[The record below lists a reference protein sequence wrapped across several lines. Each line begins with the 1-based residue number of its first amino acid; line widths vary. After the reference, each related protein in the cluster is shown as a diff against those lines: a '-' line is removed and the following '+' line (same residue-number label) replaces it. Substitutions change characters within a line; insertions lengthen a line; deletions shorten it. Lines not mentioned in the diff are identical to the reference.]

1 MSLSDEAKPGA
12 DTRPSAQT
20 SANGARRMP
29 RVVIVVVS
37 WNALPLLEKCLPSVM
52 ATDYPDFEVVLADN
66 ASTDGSADWVRRQYP
81 RAHVVTHAK
90 NWAFARGNNEAVR
103 DARVQALSADYYVFL
118 NNDVEVPANWLTPLV
133 DRMEQERRL
142 GALQP
147 KLLRH
152 DDRSAFE
159 YAGAAGG
166 FLDALGYPFTRGR
179 VLFTMERDE
188 GQYDAARTAFWATG
202 AALMVRRAAWDP
214 SRGFD
219 EAFVMH
225 MEEIDLCWRLQ
236 HRRAPGMPHW
246 RVGVEP
252 RSRVFHIG
260 GASLPQGSPE
270 KTFLN
275 FRNNLLMLYKNLPPG
290 RFLPGRF
297 YWILAVRTPIDL
309 LAAGRAALAGRWGEA
324 LAIPRAYLAA
334 HRLKGRYREARP
346 AADTAAPLPWRGTL
360 VWHYMVRGRRT
371 FAELIAKR
379 RLEEGTPAKRHI
391 TE

>member
-1 MSLSDEAKPGA
+1 MNTATSDI
-12 DTRPSAQT
+12 
-20 SANGARRMP
+20 P
-29 RVVIVVVS
+29 RVVVVIVS
-37 WNALPLLEKCLPSVM
+37 WNALPLLKACLPSVM
-52 ATDYPDFEVVLADN
+52 ATEYPDFEVVLADN
-66 ASTDGSADWVRRQYP
+66 ASTDGSAAWVQQQYP
-81 RAHVVTHAK
+81 HVHVVTHPE

-103 DARVQALSADYYVFL
+103 DARIQALNADYYVFL
-118 NNDVEVPANWLTPLV
+118 NNDVEVPEGWLAPLV
-133 DRMEQERRL
+133 ARMEEEPVL

-152 DDRSAFE
+152 DDRGAFE

-166 FLDALGYPFTRGR
+166 FMDALGYPFTRGR

-188 GQYDAARTAFWATG
+188 GQYDNARHAFWATG
-202 AALMVRRAAWDP
+202 AALMVRRRAWEMAG
-214 SRGFD
+214 GFD
-219 EAFVMH
+219 EQFVMH

-236 HRRAPGMPHW
+236 HSASPSGSRPKALAGPEEAAGPEAPAW
-246 RVGVEP
+246 RIGVEP
-252 RSRVFHIG
+252 RSHVFHIG

-290 RFLPGRF
+290 RFLPGPF
-297 YWILAVRTPIDL
+297 YWILAVRSPLDL

-334 HRLKGRYREARP
+334 HRLKGLYSAARP
-346 AADTAAPLPWRGTL
+346 TRDEAAPLPWRGTL

-371 FAELIAKR
+371 FALLNQAR
-379 RLEEGTPAKRHI
+379 SLEAC
-391 TE
+391 

>member
-1 MSLSDEAKPGA
+1 MTHPVPHSPQA
-12 DTRPSAQT
+12 DVPPQP
-20 SANGARRMP
+20 P
-29 RVVIVVVS
+29 RVVIVIVS
-37 WNALPLLEKCLPSVM
+37 WNALPLLQKCLPSVM

-81 RAHVVTHAK
+81 RVHVVTHAE

-103 DARVQALSADYYVFL
+103 DARVQALGADYYVFL
-118 NNDVEVPANWLTPLV
+118 NNDVEVPPDWLTPLV
-133 DRMEQERRL
+133 RRMEQESGL

-166 FLDALGYPFTRGR
+166 FIDALGYPFTRGR

-188 GQYDAARTAFWATG
+188 GQYDEARTAFWATG
-202 AALMVRRAAWDP
+202 AALMVRRAAWEA
-214 SRGFD
+214 SGGFD

-236 HRRAPGMPHW
+236 HRRSPGTPPW

-297 YWILAVRTPIDL
+297 YWILAVRTPLDL

-334 HRLKGRYREARP
+334 HRLKHQYCAARP
-346 AADTAAPLPWRGTL
+346 AADAAAPLPWRGVL
-360 VWHYMVRGRRT
+360 AWHYMVRGRRT
-371 FAELIAKR
+371 FTALVHARAMDGGPQKEA
-379 RLEEGTPAKRHI
+379 GA
-391 TE
+391 